1 MALYERLSAYSSPE
15 DIAAAYDEFV
25 GLAGGDTAA
34 VQQQAID
41 YLTGLGI
48 QTPAISEA
56 YNIYTQPDAV
66 APPATTGALAQATTP
81 SNVLSGVILAGD
93 SWLAGDDKTN
103 IANTLFDQPVTNT
116 AIGGQ
121 KTADVLN
128 QLNVFERDGG
138 TFAPGSTV
146 VLSLGG
152 NDLATGVDRGT
163 ITNNLNE
170 IVSRLGEYGVNV
182 VLSAAPNAD
191 SYDQAITSTDLR
203 MDNLYND
210 VANSNSNVT
219 LVDSMSGFLNQ
230 KDLMDAS
237 GFHLKDD
244 ASKTAFI
251 NTLED
256 AFSALT
262 PLQQTA
268 VTNKIEASGASSPV
282 DIAKVVDE
290 VAGTNVA
297 ATATATATAT
307 APQATS
313 TIQLAGQNFDVD
325 NTAVTKVRD
334 QILAQGTTS
343 KWTGEGFGSA
353 EANAEA
359 MAKQL
364 VANGVTDINQV
375 GKIDKQVDVAVTP
388 KYTYTDSGQV
398 DQDGV
403 PIMTSTLVGYVDKDG
418 KAVDPALVK
427 AEQVYD
433 GGDSGTSTTTYVA
446 PIGTVSVVGNKA
458 TGKELINDYGERGGV
473 GDAWSGTYAGK
484 GNTAFRTT
492 FDASGKP
499 IFYTTGASSSDVAD
513 YAPILAMAQFIP
525 GLAPFAMAINA
536 AIAIDSGDTLGGLAS
551 LAGLGGF
558 TDVATGLRVAKA
570 IDQGDMGALAMSLL
584 QNETVGNLAGS
595 TMLTDTISL
604 ADAGNAYNA
613 VINVQN
619 GNYAGALGSLGTLT
633 NSSDIKTAGAAL
645 NLVNALNSGNE
656 VNIINAAAGLNNTIK
671 AADNLSNAAVA
682 KSITTSV
689 TDGGSAFVAA
699 KTAGATDDEALIA
712 ANTVT
717 GTGTGTGTGAGAS
730 TDTSVST
737 TKSTQVTDSRARN
750 TLDLSNTEAAT
761 LDEAAYVAKEGGHD
775 SFRVGNKLYI
785 VNTATGNLPADEH
798 KAADSRLVNSYV
810 RSLGKTDV
818 SQLTNDEQTKFL
830 NSYNSYTANG
840 TGVLKSAT
848 LADVLSGNSTYSA
861 AESLENSKYTSPFKI
876 DISGVGNRGDAADT
890 VTGTPTTAQNLDVAG
905 NNLVNWAN
913 TLEGTS
919 GDVVRQ
925 TLSTLIGAGGE
936 QVADLGTALANMGVA
951 ERYNLL
957 VQLGQSL
964 ERTGQSL
971 EIPGVTQATE
981 NFWNDIQG
989 AETYAGKAA
998 AAIKSVINNPLVLTQ
1013 VAKEGLQEVL
1023 PIVTGGAVFKILGK
1037 TAGIA
1042 TDVLMNASESMGSQS
1057 RQKFNEE
1064 IQKGTPVEQAERL
1077 ANADGWKA
1085 FVITAGT
1092 ATLADAALIKGYE
1105 RAMEKVFG
1113 KTTTSV
1119 GKEWGEE
1126 GFEELAVALA
1136 TGDDLATSLSK
1147 SIAGST
1153 IGSKTSGSLTAGSS
1167 VSADIQQAFA
1177 SEGLTSSDGS
1187 FRPETITKITDTG
1200 TAGAGAQTTVTEVAG
1215 SGSTA
1220 AGANTAATAGTAAT
1234 GADTAAATDFASI
1247 FTSTG
1252 NTTQAVDTSVGTAI
1266 SNGADVNNTIASVV
1280 NAANTTGASASVV
1293 AATAA
1298 NAAVAA
1304 GADVTTASNAAT
1316 TAVSNVTAGTN
1327 AATTTGTN
1335 AATTT
1340 GTAANTNTATGANS
1354 NTSTNAATGVTTN
1367 TAVDAN
1373 TGVTTTTTTN
1383 TNTGTNTSVST
1394 NTNTGVTTT
1403 TNTNT
1408 NTGVNTNTTT
1418 DTNTNTTTNTVV
1430 NTNTDLATTI
1440 NVNTD
1445 TGEIIS
1451 VDGPGKVIDS
1461 NTVVVDGTAIDV
1473 TTGQV
1478 LTPEEVNKRVE
1489 AAKLKLATPKKQ
1501 TSGAM
1506 AGPAFNEPTYKAKDS
1521 DIAETWLGGRFR
1533 NLAPLA
1539 GLGALLPQDSPMFQE
1554 AQAISA
1560 LRRASGIE
1568 DGAEKPEADYYAYGT
1583 EPSYSKVL
1591 EPFMNGGTVQKYAD
1605 GGKIMASPLMAASGG
1620 DVPHKGSHY
1629 VQGAGGGQDDL
1640 ISAKLADGEYV
1651 FDADIVA
1658 ALGDGSNKEGAKKLD
1673 AMREAIRKHKRGGSI
1688 KSIPPAAKS
1697 PLAYLK
1703 GVL

>member
-1 MALYERLSAYSSPE
+1 MALYERLSSSSSAE
-15 DIAAAYDEFV
+15 DIANAYEEAV
-25 GLAGGDTAA
+25 GLLGGDTPANQKIA
-34 VQQQAID
+34 VD
-41 YLTGLGI
+41 YLTNLGI
-48 QTPAISEA
+48 GIPTIQSA
-56 YNIYTQPDAV
+56 YGIYT
-66 APPATTGALAQATTP
+66 APADDYTVTADTSTTSGTGALTQATTDTTDTTADTSTTVGTGALAQAY
-81 SNVLSGVILAGD
+81 
-93 SWLAGDDKTN
+93 
-103 IANTLFDQPVTNT
+103 
-116 AIGGQ
+116 
-121 KTADVLN
+121 
-128 QLNVFERDGG
+128 
-138 TFAPGSTV
+138 
-146 VLSLGG
+146 
-152 NDLATGVDRGT
+152 TG
-163 ITNNLNE
+163 
-170 IVSRLGEYGVNV
+170 
-182 VLSAAPNAD
+182 
-191 SYDQAITSTDLR
+191 
-203 MDNLYND
+203 
-210 VANSNSNVT
+210 
-219 LVDSMSGFLNQ
+219 
-230 KDLMDAS
+230 
-237 GFHLKDD
+237 
-244 ASKTAFI
+244 
-251 NTLED
+251 ED
-256 AFSALT
+256 AFLDSQA
-262 PLQQTA
+262 QAQA
-268 VTNKIEASGASSPV
+268 
-282 DIAKVVDE
+282 DQIAAND
-290 VAGTNVA
+290 A
-297 ATATATATAT
+297 AN
-307 APQATS
+307 S
-313 TIQLAGQNFDVD
+313 TIQLAGQSFNISNAAVD
-325 NTAVTKVRD
+325 KVTQ

-353 EANAEA
+353 EANARA
-359 MAKQL
+359 MAEQL

-375 GKIDKQVDVAVTP
+375 GKVDKKVDVAVTP
-388 KYTYTDSGQV
+388 QYEYNYTGQV
-398 DQDGV
+398 DQDGQ
-403 PIMTSTLVGYVDKDG
+403 PIMTATVVGYVDQNG
-418 KAVDPALVK
+418 KAVDASLVK
-427 AEQVYD
+427 AEQIYE
-433 GGDSGTSTTTYVA
+433 GGDSGTSSTAYVA
-446 PIGTVSVVGNKA
+446 PIGTVSVLGNKA
-458 TGKELINDYGERGGV
+458 TGKEFINDYGERGGV

-492 FDASGKP
+492 FDANGKP
-499 IFYTTGASSSDVAD
+499 IFYTTGASSSDVGD
-513 YAPILAMAQFIP
+513 YAPILAIAQFIP
-525 GLAPFAMAINA
+525 GLAPFAMAANA
-536 AIAIDSGDTLGGLAS
+536 AIAIDNGDVLGGLAS
-551 LAGLGGF
+551 MAGLGGY
-558 TDVATGLRVAKA
+558 TDIATGLRVAKA
-570 IDQGDMGALAMSLL
+570 IDNNDLGALAMSLL
-584 QNETVGNLAGS
+584 QNDTIGSMAGS

-604 ADAGNAYNA
+604 ADAGNAYN
-613 VINVQN
+613 VVTNVKD
-619 GNYAGALGSLGTLT
+619 GNYAGALNSLGTLT
-633 NSSDIKTAGAAL
+633 NSADLKTAGAAL
-645 NLVNALNSGNE
+645 NLYNAIESGNE
-656 VNIINAAAGLNNTIK
+656 VAIINAAGGLNNTIN
-671 AADNLSNAAVA
+671 AANNLSNAAVA
-682 KSITTSV
+682 KSITNSV
-689 TDGGSAFVAA
+689 TDGAGAFVAA
-699 KTAGATDDEALIA
+699 KEAGATDEEALIA

-717 GTGTGTGTGAGAS
+717 GTGT
-730 TDTSVST
+730 SVST
-737 TKSTQVTDSRARN
+737 TTNSEVTNKTVTSGAGNDSVTTGTTGKFDLGEFEGVDKAIDQQSRN
-750 TLDLSNTEAAT
+750 TEVD
-761 LDEAAYVAKEGGHD
+761 
-775 SFRVGNKLYI
+775 
-785 VNTATGNLPADEH
+785 
-798 KAADSRLVNSYV
+798 RLVTSYEKTT
-810 RSLGKTDV
+810 GKSFDKLTDQEV
-818 SQLTNDEQTKFL
+818 AALA
-830 NSYNSYTANG
+830 YTANSM
-840 TGVLKSAT
+840 TVDQLKNASIQDILNKAP
-848 LADVLSGNSTYSA
+848 AIVGKDDQGRWVDDKGFAYDERGFRYAPGSTV
-861 AESLENSKYTSPFKI
+861 PMI
-876 DISGVGNRGDAADT
+876 DIAGVGDRG
-890 VTGTPTTAQNLDVAG
+890 VSTTAQNLDVAG
-905 NNLVNWAN
+905 GNLVNWAN

-936 QVADLGTALANMGVA
+936 QIADLGTALANMGVA
-951 ERYNLL
+951 ERYNVL

-964 ERTGQSL
+964 EGTGQKL

-998 AAIKSVINNPLVLTQ
+998 ASIKSVLNNPLVLTQ
-1013 VAKEGLQEVL
+1013 VAKEGFQEIL

-1037 TAGIA
+1037 AAGIA

-1064 IQKGTPVEQAERL
+1064 IAKGTPVDQAEKL

-1085 FVITAGT
+1085 FAITAGT

-1105 RAMEKVFG
+1105 KAMEKVFG

-1136 TGDDLATSLSK
+1136 TGDDLPTALSK

-1177 SEGLTSSDGS
+1177 SEGLTSTDGS

-1200 TAGAGAQTTVTEVAG
+1200 TAGTTGSTGSTATDVAG
-1215 SGSTA
+1215 SGATT
-1220 AGANTAATAGTAAT
+1220 AGADTAATVSTATA

-1247 FTSTG
+1247 FTTTG

-1266 SNGADVNNTIASVV
+1266 SNGADVNNTITSVV
-1280 NAANTTGASASVV
+1280 NAADVTGANANVV
-1293 AATAA
+1293 AATAT

-1316 TAVSNVTAGTN
+1316 TAISNLTTGTA
-1327 AATTTGTN
+1327 ATTGTN

-1340 GTAANTNTATGANS
+1340 GTNTNTATDVNS
-1354 NTSTNAATGVTTN
+1354 NNNTSTNTNTGVTTN
-1367 TAVDAN
+1367 TATDVN

-1394 NTNTGVTTT
+1394 DTNTGVTTT

-1408 NTGVNTNTTT
+1408 NTGVDTNTTT
-1418 DTNTNTTTNTVV
+1418 DTNTNTTTNTLVD
-1430 NTNTDLATTI
+1430 TNTGTTTTI

-1445 TGEIIS
+1445 TGEITN

-1473 TTGQV
+1473 TTGEV
-1478 LTPEEVNKRVE
+1478 LTPDEVNKRIE

-1501 TSGAM
+1501 TPGMM
-1506 AGPAFNEPTYKAKDS
+1506 AGPSFSEPTYKAKDS

-1539 GLGALLPQDSPMFQE
+1539 GLGALLPQDTPMFQE
-1554 AQAISA
+1554 AQALSA

>member
-1 MALYERLSAYSSPE
+1 MAVSNADILGWLNENPGADDTLIATTMREAGVTPAQMAEATGLSYGDVSGRYTAALAPVYDQIIQDAYATIGRTGIGE
-15 DIAAAYDEFV
+15 GTNQIDTGGYNHFLNMLQTGQV
-25 GLAGGDTAA
+25 GLDDFSSVFGGA
-34 VQQQAID
+34 VDRYITD
-41 YLTGLGI
+41 N
-48 QTPAISEA
+48 P
-56 YNIYTQPDAV
+56 NDRYTQYVNSYRAGNAGADTTGVGALTQ
-66 APPATTGALAQATTP
+66 ATADTTGSTTNTTGALAQAQ
-81 SNVLSGVILAGD
+81 AD
-93 SWLAGDDKTN
+93 Q
-103 IANTLFDQPVTNT
+103 IA
-116 AIGGQ
+116 A
-121 KTADVLN
+121 
-128 QLNVFERDGG
+128 
-138 TFAPGSTV
+138 
-146 VLSLGG
+146 
-152 NDLATGVDRGT
+152 
-163 ITNNLNE
+163 NN
-170 IVSRLGEYGVNV
+170 
-182 VLSAAPNAD
+182 A
-191 SYDQAITSTDLR
+191 
-203 MDNLYND
+203 
-210 VANSNSNVT
+210 
-219 LVDSMSGFLNQ
+219 
-230 KDLMDAS
+230 
-237 GFHLKDD
+237 
-244 ASKTAFI
+244 
-251 NTLED
+251 
-256 AFSALT
+256 
-262 PLQQTA
+262 
-268 VTNKIEASGASSPV
+268 
-282 DIAKVVDE
+282 
-290 VAGTNVA
+290 
-297 ATATATATAT
+297 
-307 APQATS
+307 ATS
-313 TIQLAGQNFDVD
+313 TIELEGQIYTINNATVD
-325 NTAVTKVRD
+325 KVTQ

-343 KWTGEGFGSA
+343 KWSGAGYGSP
-353 EANAEA
+353 EANAKA
-359 MAKQL
+359 MAEQL
-364 VANGVTDINQV
+364 VANGITDINQV
-375 GKIDKQVDVAVTP
+375 AKIDQKVDESVTP
-388 KYTYTDSGQV
+388 KYEYTNTGQV
-398 DQDGV
+398 DGDGQPV
-403 PIMTSTLVGYVDKDG
+403 MTATLVGYVDKDG
-418 KAVDPALVK
+418 KEVDAALVK
-427 AEQVYD
+427 AEQIYDWD
-433 GGDSGTSTTTYVA
+433 GGGYTSYVA
-446 PIGTVSVVGNKA
+446 PIGTKSVIGNKD
-458 TGKELINDYGERGGV
+458 TGKALINAYGERGGV
-473 GDAWSGTYAGK
+473 GDAWSGTYVGK
-484 GNTAFRTT
+484 GNTAYRTT
-492 FDASGKP
+492 FDAQGRP
-499 IFYTTGASSSDVAD
+499 IFYTTGASSSDIGSI
-513 YAPILAMAQFIP
+513 APILAIAQFIP
-525 GLAPFAMAINA
+525 GVAPFAMAANA
-536 AIAIDSGDTLGGLAS
+536 AIAIDNGDVLGGLAS
-551 LAGLGGF
+551 MAGLGGY
-558 TDVATGLRVAKA
+558 TDIATGLRVAKA
-570 IDQGDMGALAMSLL
+570 IDQKDLGALASSLL
-584 QNETVGNLAGS
+584 QNETIGSMAGG

-613 VINVQN
+613 VSNVKD
-619 GNYAGALGSLGTLT
+619 GNYAGALNSLGTLT
-633 NSSDIKTAGAAL
+633 GSADTKTAGAAL
-645 NLVNALNSGNE
+645 NLFNAIQSGNE
-656 VNIINAAAGLNNTIK
+656 VNIINAAAGLNNTVN
-671 AADNLSNAAVA
+671 AANNLSNASVA
-682 KSITTSV
+682 KSVTNSV
-689 TDGGSAFVAA
+689 TSGADAFVAA
-699 KTAGATDDEALIA
+699 KEAGATDAEALEA

-717 GTGTGTGTGAGAS
+717 GTGTGT
-730 TDTSVST
+730 SVST
-737 TKSTQVTDSRARN
+737 TTNTQGADTTTTGDAGASGKFDLGEFEGVDQAIEQQSRN
-750 TLDLSNTEAAT
+750 TEVD
-761 LDEAAYVAKEGGHD
+761 
-775 SFRVGNKLYI
+775 
-785 VNTATGNLPADEH
+785 
-798 KAADSRLVNSYV
+798 RLVTAYEKTT
-810 RSLGKTDV
+810 GKSFDKLTDQEV
-818 SQLTNDEQTKFL
+818 AALAF
-830 NSYNSYTANG
+830 TANSM
-840 TGVLKSAT
+840 TVDQLKNASIQDILNKAPAIVGKDDQGRWVDDKGFAYDERG
-848 LADVLSGNSTYSA
+848 LKYAPGSTA
-861 AESLENSKYTSPFKI
+861 PMI
-876 DISGVGNRGDAADT
+876 DIAGVGDRG
-890 VTGTPTTAQNLDVAG
+890 VPTTAQSLDTAG

-951 ERYNLL
+951 ERYNVL

-998 AAIKSVINNPLVLTQ
+998 ASIKSVLNNPLVLTQ

-1023 PIVTGGAVFKILGK
+1023 PIVTGGAVFRILGK

-1064 IQKGTPVEQAERL
+1064 IQKGTPVDQAEKL

-1085 FVITAGT
+1085 FAITAGT

-1105 RAMEKVFG
+1105 RAMDKVFG

-1119 GKEWGEE
+1119 GKEWAEE
-1126 GFEELAVALA
+1126 GFEELAIALA
-1136 TGDDLATSLSK
+1136 TGDDLATALSK

-1153 IGSKTSGSLTAGSS
+1153 IGSKTSGTLTAGSS

-1187 FRPETITKITDTG
+1187 FRPETITKITDAGTG
-1200 TAGAGAQTTVTEVAG
+1200 GAGTQTAVTEVAG
-1215 SGSTA
+1215 SGTTA
-1220 AGANTAATAGTAAT
+1220 TGANTAAVTNTAAT

-1247 FTSTG
+1247 FTATG
-1252 NTTQAVDTSVGTAI
+1252 NTTQAVDTSVGSAI
-1266 SNGADVNNTIASVV
+1266 SNGADVNNTITSVV
-1280 NAANTTGASASVV
+1280 NAANTTGANASVV

-1327 AATTTGTN
+1327 AATTTGTTAGTNAATTTGTTAGTN

-1340 GTAANTNTATGANS
+1340 GTAANTNTATGSNS

-1430 NTNTDLATTI
+1430 DTNTDLTTTI

-1445 TGEIIS
+1445 TGEITS

-1461 NTVVVDGTAIDV
+1461 STVVIDGTAIDV

-1501 TSGAM
+1501 TPGAM

-1539 GLGALLPQDSPMFQE
+1539 GLGALLPQDTPMFQE

-1568 DGAEKPEADYYAYGT
+1568 DGAEKPGADYYAYGT

-1658 ALGDGSNKEGAKKLD
+1658 ALGDGSNKEGAKRLD

-1703 GVL
+1703 GAL

>member
-1 MALYERLSAYSSPE
+1 MAVSNADILGWLNENPGADDTLIATTMREAGVTPAQMAEATGLSYGDVSGRYTAALAPVYDKIIQDAYSTIGRTGIGE
-15 DIAAAYDEFV
+15 GTNQIDTGGYNHFLNMLETGQV
-25 GLAGGDTAA
+25 GLDDFSSVFGGA
-34 VQQQAID
+34 VDRYIAD
-41 YLTGLGI
+41 N
-48 QTPAISEA
+48 P
-56 YNIYTQPDAV
+56 NDRYTQYVNSYRAGNAGADTTGAG
-66 APPATTGALAQATTP
+66 ALTQASTGTSGSATNTTGALAQ
-81 SNVLSGVILAGD
+81 VSG
-93 SWLAGDDKTN
+93 
-103 IANTLFDQPVTNT
+103 
-116 AIGGQ
+116 
-121 KTADVLN
+121 
-128 QLNVFERDGG
+128 
-138 TFAPGSTV
+138 
-146 VLSLGG
+146 
-152 NDLATGVDRGT
+152 
-163 ITNNLNE
+163 
-170 IVSRLGEYGVNV
+170 
-182 VLSAAPNAD
+182 
-191 SYDQAITSTDLR
+191 
-203 MDNLYND
+203 
-210 VANSNSNVT
+210 
-219 LVDSMSGFLNQ
+219 
-230 KDLMDAS
+230 
-237 GFHLKDD
+237 
-244 ASKTAFI
+244 
-251 NTLED
+251 ED
-256 AFSALT
+256 AFLDSQA
-262 PLQQTA
+262 QAQA
-268 VTNKIEASGASSPV
+268 DN
-282 DIAKVVDE
+282 IA
-290 VAGTNVA
+290 ANNA
-297 ATATATATAT
+297 
-307 APQATS
+307 ATS
-313 TIQLAGQNFDVD
+313 TIELEGQIYTINNATVD
-325 NTAVTKVRD
+325 KVTQ

-343 KWTGEGFGSA
+343 KWSGAGYGSP
-353 EANAEA
+353 EANAKA
-359 MAKQL
+359 MAEQL

-375 GKIDKQVDVAVTP
+375 AKIDQKVDESVTP
-388 KYTYTDSGQV
+388 KYEYTNTGQF
-398 DQDGV
+398 DQDGQPV
-403 PIMTSTLVGYVDKDG
+403 TTATLVGYVDKNG
-418 KAVDPALVK
+418 NAVDPALVK
-427 AEQVYD
+427 AEQIYDWD
-433 GGDSGTSTTTYVA
+433 GGGYTSYVA
-446 PIGTVSVVGNKA
+446 PIGTKSVIGNKD
-458 TGKELINDYGERGGV
+458 TGKALINAYGERGGV
-473 GDAWSGTYAGK
+473 GDAWSGTYVGK
-484 GNTAFRTT
+484 GNTAYRTT
-492 FDASGKP
+492 FDAQGRP
-499 IFYTTGASSSDVAD
+499 IFYTTGASSSDVGD
-513 YAPILAMAQFIP
+513 LAPLLAIAQFIP
-525 GLAPFAMAINA
+525 GVAPFAMAVNA
-536 AIAIDSGDTLGGLAS
+536 AIAIDNGDVIGGLAS
-551 LAGLGGF
+551 LAGLGGYS
-558 TDVATGLRVAKA
+558 DVATGLRVAKA

-584 QNETVGNLAGS
+584 QNETVGQMAGS

-613 VINVQN
+613 VINIQD
-619 GNYAGALGSLGTLT
+619 GNYAGALSSVGTLT
-633 NSSDIKTAGAAL
+633 NSSDLKTAGAAV

-656 VNIINAAAGLNNTIK
+656 VNIINAAAGLNNTIN
-671 AADNLSNAAVA
+671 AANNLSNAAVA

-689 TDGGSAFVAA
+689 TDGAGAFVAA
-699 KTAGATDDEALIA
+699 KEAGATDEEALVA

-717 GTGTGTGTGAGAS
+717 GTNTG
-730 TDTSVST
+730 TSVST
-737 TKSTQVTDSRARN
+737 TTNTQVTNNSVTGGTGNDVITTGTTGKFDQGEFEGVDRAVEQQSRN
-750 TLDLSNTEAAT
+750 TEVD
-761 LDEAAYVAKEGGHD
+761 
-775 SFRVGNKLYI
+775 
-785 VNTATGNLPADEH
+785 
-798 KAADSRLVNSYV
+798 RLVTSYEKTT
-810 RSLGKTDV
+810 GKSFDKLTDQEV
-818 SQLTNDEQTKFL
+818 AALAF
-830 NSYNSYTANG
+830 TANSM
-840 TGVLKSAT
+840 TVDQLKNASIQDILNKAPAIVGKDDQGRWVDDKGYAYDERGLKYAPGST
-848 LADVLSGNSTYSA
+848 VPMIDVA
-861 AESLENSKYTSPFKI
+861 
-876 DISGVGNRGDAADT
+876 GVGDRGVSTA
-890 VTGTPTTAQNLDVAG
+890 AQNLDVAG

-951 ERYNLL
+951 ERYNVL

-964 ERTGQSL
+964 EGTGQKL

-998 AAIKSVINNPLVLTQ
+998 ASIKSVLNNPLVLTQ
-1013 VAKEGLQEVL
+1013 VAKEGLQEVI
-1023 PIVTGGAVFKILGK
+1023 PIVTGGAVFRILGK

-1042 TDVLMNASESMGSQS
+1042 TDVLLNASESMGSQS

-1064 IQKGTPVEQAERL
+1064 IQKGTPADQAEKL

-1085 FVITAGT
+1085 FAITAGT

-1136 TGDDLATSLSK
+1136 TGDDLPTALSK

-1200 TAGAGAQTTVTEVAG
+1200 TSGAGAQTAVTDVVG
-1215 SGSTA
+1215 SGTTA
-1220 AGANTAATAGTAAT
+1220 SGANTAAVTNTAAT

-1247 FTSTG
+1247 FTTTG
-1252 NTTQAVDTSVGTAI
+1252 NTTQAVDTSVGSAI
-1266 SNGADVNNTIASVV
+1266 SNGADVNNTITSVV
-1280 NAANTTGASASVV
+1280 NAANVTGANANVV
-1293 AATAA
+1293 AATAT

-1304 GADVTTASNAAT
+1304 GADVVTASNAAT
-1316 TAVSNVTAGTN
+1316 TAVSNLTTGTN

-1340 GTAANTNTATGANS
+1340 GTNAATTTGTNTNTATDANS
-1354 NTSTNAATGVTTN
+1354 NTSTNAATGITTN
-1367 TAVDAN
+1367 TATDAN

-1418 DTNTNTTTNTVV
+1418 NTNTNTTTNTVV
-1430 NTNTDLATTI
+1430 DTNTDLATTI
-1440 NVNTD
+1440 NVNTT
-1445 TGEIIS
+1445 TGEITS

-1461 NTVVVDGTAIDV
+1461 STVVIDGTAIDV

-1501 TSGAM
+1501 TPGAM

-1539 GLGALLPQDSPMFQE
+1539 GLGALLPQDTPMFQE

-1658 ALGDGSNKEGAKKLD
+1658 ALGDGSNKEGAKRLD

-1703 GVL
+1703 GAL

>member
-1 MALYERLSAYSSPE
+1 MALFERLSSSSSAE
-15 DIAAAYDEFV
+15 DIANAYEEFI
-25 GLAGGDTAA
+25 GLAGGDTTAN
-34 VQQQAID
+34 QQLAIS
-41 YLTGLGI
+41 YLDSLGI
-48 QTPAISEA
+48 GTPTIQEA
-56 YNIYTQPDAV
+56 YNVFV
-66 APPATTGALAQATTP
+66 APADLHTVTADTITGTGTGTGTGTDTSTATNTTTGALTQATTDTTTANDTLTIPAGTGALAQ
-81 SNVLSGVILAGD
+81 
-93 SWLAGDDKTN
+93 
-103 IANTLFDQPVTNT
+103 VT
-116 AIGGQ
+116 G
-121 KTADVLN
+121 
-128 QLNVFERDGG
+128 
-138 TFAPGSTV
+138 
-146 VLSLGG
+146 
-152 NDLATGVDRGT
+152 
-163 ITNNLNE
+163 
-170 IVSRLGEYGVNV
+170 
-182 VLSAAPNAD
+182 
-191 SYDQAITSTDLR
+191 
-203 MDNLYND
+203 
-210 VANSNSNVT
+210 
-219 LVDSMSGFLNQ
+219 
-230 KDLMDAS
+230 
-237 GFHLKDD
+237 
-244 ASKTAFI
+244 
-251 NTLED
+251 ED
-256 AFSALT
+256 AFLDGQA
-262 PLQQTA
+262 QAQA
-268 VTNKIEASGASSPV
+268 NN
-282 DIAKVVDE
+282 IA
-290 VAGTNVA
+290 ANNA
-297 ATATATATAT
+297 AN
-307 APQATS
+307 S
-313 TIQLAGQNFDVD
+313 TIQLAGQDFTISNAAVD
-325 NTAVTKVRD
+325 KVTQ

-343 KWTGEGFGSA
+343 RWTGEGFGSA
-353 EANAEA
+353 EANARA
-359 MAKQL
+359 MAQQL
-364 VANGVTDINQV
+364 VANGITDINQV
-375 GKIDKQVDVAVTP
+375 TKIDQKVDETVTP
-388 KYTYTDSGQV
+388 RYEYAETGQV
-398 DQDGV
+398 DQDGQ
-403 PIMTSTLVGYVDKDG
+403 PIMTSTLVGYFDKNGKEVD
-418 KAVDPALVK
+418 AALVK
-427 AEQVYD
+427 AENIY
-433 GGDSGTSTTTYVA
+433 GGESGSGDYVSYVA
-446 PIGTVSVVGNKA
+446 PVGTVSLVGNKD
-458 TGKELINDYGERGGV
+458 TGKVLINDYGERGGV
-473 GDAWSGTYAGK
+473 GNAWSGTYEGE

-492 FDASGKP
+492 FDANGKP
-499 IFYTTGASSSDVAD
+499 IFYTTGASSSDVD
-513 YAPILAMAQFIP
+513 KLAPLLTIAQFIP
-525 GLAPFAMAINA
+525 GVAPFAMAINA
-536 AIAIDSGDTLGGLAS
+536 AIAIDRGDVLGGLAS
-551 LAGLGGF
+551 LANIGGF
-558 TDVATGLRVAKA
+558 TDVATGLRVANALDK
-570 IDQGDMGALAMSLL
+570 GDMGALAMSLL
-584 QNETVGNLAGS
+584 QNETVGTLAGS

-604 ADAGNAYNA
+604 ADAGNAYNT
-613 VINVQN
+613 VLNIKE
-619 GNYAGALGSLGTLT
+619 GNYAGALNSLGTLT
-633 NSSDIKTAGAAL
+633 NSSDLKTAGAAV
-645 NLVNALNSGNE
+645 NLVNALNSGND
-656 VNIINAAAGLNNTIK
+656 VSIINAAAGLGNTIN
-671 AADNLSNAAVA
+671 AANNLSNAAVA

-689 TDGGSAFVAA
+689 SSGADAFVAA
-699 KTAGATDDEALIA
+699 KSAGATDEEALIA

-717 GTGTGTGTGAGAS
+717 GTGADSGTG
-730 TDTSVST
+730 TSVST
-737 TKSTQVTDSRARN
+737 TTNTQVTNNSVTGGAGNDIVATGTTGKFDQGEFEGVDRAVEQQSRN
-750 TLDLSNTEAAT
+750 TEVD
-761 LDEAAYVAKEGGHD
+761 
-775 SFRVGNKLYI
+775 
-785 VNTATGNLPADEH
+785 
-798 KAADSRLVNSYV
+798 RLVTSYEKTT
-810 RSLGKTDV
+810 GKSFDKLTDQEV
-818 SQLTNDEQTKFL
+818 AALAF
-830 NSYNSYTANG
+830 TANSM
-840 TGVLKSAT
+840 TVDQLKNASIQDILNKAPAIVGKDDQGRWVDDKGYAYDERGLKYAPGST
-848 LADVLSGNSTYSA
+848 VPMIDVA
-861 AESLENSKYTSPFKI
+861 
-876 DISGVGNRGDAADT
+876 GVGDRGVSTA
-890 VTGTPTTAQNLDVAG
+890 AQNLDVAG

-919 GDVVRQ
+919 GDAVRQ

-964 ERTGQSL
+964 ERTGESL
-971 EIPGVTQATE
+971 EIPGVTQATN

-1023 PIVTGGAVFKILGK
+1023 PILTGGAVFRILGK

-1042 TDVLMNASESMGSQS
+1042 TDVIMNASESMGSQS

-1064 IQKGTPVEQAERL
+1064 IQKGTPVDQAERL

-1085 FVITAGT
+1085 FAITAGT

-1105 RAMEKVFG
+1105 KAMEKVFG

-1119 GKEWGEE
+1119 GKEWAEE

-1136 TGDDLATSLSK
+1136 TGDDLATALSK

-1187 FRPETITKITDTG
+1187 FRPETITKITDAGTG
-1200 TAGAGAQTTVTEVAG
+1200 GAGTQTAVTEVAG
-1215 SGSTA
+1215 SGTTA
-1220 AGANTAATAGTAAT
+1220 TGANTAAVTNTAAT
-1234 GADTAAATDFASI
+1234 GADTTAATDFASI
-1247 FTSTG
+1247 FTTTG
-1252 NTTQAVDTSVGTAI
+1252 NTTQAVDTSVGLAI
-1266 SNGADVNNTIASVV
+1266 SNGADVDSTISSVV
-1280 NAANTTGASASVV
+1280 NAANATGANANVV

-1340 GTAANTNTATGANS
+1340 GTASNTNTATGANS

-1430 NTNTDLATTI
+1430 DTNTDLATTI

-1445 TGEIIS
+1445 TGEITS

-1501 TSGAM
+1501 TPGAM

-1539 GLGALLPQDSPMFQE
+1539 GLGALLPQDTPMFQE

-1568 DGAEKPEADYYAYGT
+1568 DGSEKPEADYYAYGT

-1658 ALGDGSNKEGAKKLD
+1658 ALGDGSNKEGAKRLD

-1703 GVL
+1703 GAL